1 MALHF
6 LMLVIMTI
14 FRINTFILD
23 QTMMTQDIVSKD
35 FSYYLE
41 LIKNNAIE
49 FIPRILLALIVVWI
63 GFKLI
68 KRVNKLLGNSL
79 KKIQISD
86 TMRPFLL
93 SLLSTVLK
101 IALVFAA
108 ISILGVELSGLVTI
122 VAAMG
127 FAIGLSLQGSLGNF
141 ASGILILFLK
151 PFKVGEWIQIDDK
164 FGNVEEIG
172 IFNTLLITPGNK
184 TLIVPNAKITDDVVT
199 NYSKKGIVRLELSIH
214 IPYNEDFPKVK
225 QIVTE
230 GLAAIPIVLKDPPAE
245 IGIENFDSHSIQ
257 LAIRPYT
264 TPNHYWEA
272 TFETHRVVKNVFSQH
287 GIKVAYSEG
296 IELGTIGK

>member
-1 MALHF
+1 MR
-6 LMLVIMTI
+6 TI
-14 FRINTFILD
+14 LSFLD
-23 QTMMTQDIVSKD
+23 QSMMTQEYVSKD

-49 FIPRILLALIVVWI
+49 FIPKILLALVVVWV

-68 KRVNKLLGNSL
+68 KRVNKILSKSL
-79 KKIQISD
+79 KRIQVSD
-86 TMRPFLL
+86 TMRPFLM

-101 IALVFAA
+101 IALLFAA

-164 FGNVEEIG
+164 FGKVEEIG
-172 IFNTLLITPGNK
+172 IFNTLLLTPGNK

-225 QIVTE
+225 DIVLE
-230 GLAAIPIVLKDPPAE
+230 GLSTIPILSKEYPTE

-264 TPNHYWEA
+264 TPDQYWEA
-272 TFETHRVVKNVFSQH
+272 TFQTHQVVKNVFNKN

-296 IELGTIGK
+296 IELGAIGK

>member
-1 MALHF
+1 
-6 LMLVIMTI
+6 MLVIITI
-14 FRINTFILD
+14 FETNTFVFIP
-23 QTMMTQDIVSKD
+23 TMMTQDIVSKD

-49 FIPRILLALIVVWI
+49 FIPKILLALVVVWV

-68 KRVNKLLGNSL
+68 KRVNKILGNSL
-79 KKIQISD
+79 KRIQVSD
-86 TMRPFLL
+86 TMRPFLM

-101 IALVFAA
+101 IALLFAA

-164 FGNVEEIG
+164 FGKVEEIG
-172 IFNTLLITPGNK
+172 IFNTLLLTPGNK

-214 IPYNEDFPKVK
+214 IPYNEDFPLVK
-225 QIVTE
+225 QIV
-230 GLAAIPIVLKDPPAE
+230 LDALSAIPILSKEYPPE

-264 TPNHYWEA
+264 TPDQYWDA
-272 TFETHRVVKNVFSQH
+272 TFETHKVVKNVFNKN